1 MADVFEAVGRVE
13 GGRLEI
19 DRDAIRRAL
28 QPWEGHSVR
37 LTLRRDRSSRSDK
50 QLRYL
55 WGVCYA
61 LLAEE
66 TTHEDWEIHE
76 VAKGLFLPKSLA
88 LAGKNGE
95 VVGNFV
101 IGGSTGRLN
110 TKEMTEFIEKVRAWG
125 RDFFNVYIPEPNEP
139 W

>member
-1 MADVFEAVGRVE
+1 MDSYEVIGRVE
-13 GGRLEI
+13 AGRLQI
-19 DRDAIRRAL
+19 DREALRRAL
-28 QPWEGHSVR
+28 AGWEGKTVR
-37 LTLRRDRSSRSDK
+37 VTVKRERGSRSDR

-61 LLAEE
+61 MLAEE

-76 VAKGLFLPKSLA
+76 VAKGLFLPKALA

-95 VVGNFV
+95 VVGQFV

-110 TKEMTEFIEKVRAWG
+110 TKEMGAFIDKVRAWG
-125 RDFFNVYIPEPNEP
+125 LDFFNVHIPPPNEP

>member
-1 MADVFEAVGRVE
+1 MESYEAVGRVE
-13 GGRLEI
+13 SGRLEI
-19 DRDAIRRAL
+19 DRESFRRAL
-28 QPWEGHSVR
+28 AQWEGKAVR
-37 LTLRRDRSSRSDK
+37 VTVKRERGTRSDR

-61 LLAEE
+61 LIAEE

-88 LAGKNGE
+88 LAGKNGD

-110 TKEMTEFIEKVRAWG
+110 TKEMGEFIEKVRAWS